1 MQPHSHSVFLLL
13 ADPLDSAETAYHL
26 TLANS
31 WVLVFVCLLVLL
43 FV

>member
-13 ADPLDSAETAYHL
+13 ADPLDTAETAYL
-26 TLANS
+26 TLANP
-31 WVLVFVCLLVLL
+31 WILFFVCLLVLL